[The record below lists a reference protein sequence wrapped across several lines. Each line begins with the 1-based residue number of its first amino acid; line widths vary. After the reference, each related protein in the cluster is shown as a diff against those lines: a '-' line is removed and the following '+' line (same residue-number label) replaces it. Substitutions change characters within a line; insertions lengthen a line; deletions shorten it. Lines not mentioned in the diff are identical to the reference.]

1 MASTPNR
8 TQIYRPAPSPR
19 DYVSPLGG
27 QCAPMANNLQLKQ
40 ERLNR
45 AQSPRPPS
53 SQSSH
58 AASPELKPR
67 NGNGPR
73 PRG

>member
-19 DYVSPLGG
+19 GYVSPLGG
-27 QCAPMANNLQLKQ
+27 QCAPLANNLQLKQ

-45 AQSPRPPS
+45 AQSARPP
-53 SQSSH
+53 
-58 AASPELKPR
+58 ELRPAR